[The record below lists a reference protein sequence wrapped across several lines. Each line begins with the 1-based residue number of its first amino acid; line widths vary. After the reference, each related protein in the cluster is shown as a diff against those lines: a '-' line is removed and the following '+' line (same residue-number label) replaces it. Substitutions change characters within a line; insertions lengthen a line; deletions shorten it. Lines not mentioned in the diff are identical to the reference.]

1 MKTFFFF
8 GDSLTLGV
16 NDPSLRGWIGQ
27 LCSVSGV
34 PVPPATFYNMGARKH
49 SSAAIARRWKSEVE
63 ARLIPESQP
72 RLLFTFGVVDMVVAP
87 AGQQNLSIE
96 DSVENARA
104 ILVEAVETYGKK
116 NVVMVSPFPV
126 VNIEHRE
133 RIGKLS
139 AAYLDMCADYDIS
152 YVDIFSKLSQHE
164 PYLNNLSDGVHPG
177 EEGNAIIADAL
188 HEHEHIVMWM
198 NHG

>member
-27 LCSVSGV
+27 LCLVSGV

-49 SSAAIARRWKSEVE
+49 SSAAIAKRWKSEVE
-63 ARLIPESQP
+63 ARLIPESKP
-72 RLLFTFGVVDMVVAP
+72 RLLFSFGVVDMATP
-87 AGQQNLSIE
+87 SGQQNVSLE
-96 DSVENARA
+96 ASVENART
-104 ILVEAVETYGKK
+104 ILVEAIETYGKK

-126 VNIEHRE
+126 VNLEHRE

-139 AAYLDMCADYDIS
+139 EAYLDMCADYNIS
-152 YVDIFSKLSQHE
+152 YVDIYSRLATHE
-164 PYLNNLSDGVHPG
+164 PYLNNLSDGIHPDAD
-177 EEGNAIIADAL
+177 GNAIIADIL
-188 HEHEHIVMWM
+188 HEHEHIVLWM
-198 NHG
+198 NS